1 MDIGKIDKNLAVDA
15 EIDKSGFVFYNPEE
29 KPFRIYGVKR
39 EGDLFV
45 RMPKAVANTVND
57 GVAQLCTH
65 TAGGRIRFVT
75 NSRRI
80 ALVIRL
86 TAEGHM
92 PHMPLSGSSGF
103 DFYVNGVFYNAAFPP
118 INMKSFAFEKIL
130 TKGGEE
136 DVVTINF
143 PLYDGVKEV
152 LIGLDEGAVI
162 KEAPDYT
169 YEKPIIYYGSSITQG
184 GCASRPGMAY
194 ESIIER
200 ALDSNYINLG
210 FSGSARGE
218 DTIADYIAGLDMSVF
233 VYDYDHNAPN
243 VEHLEATHERM
254 FLKIR
259 EKHPDL
265 PIVMISKP
273 RARTGGDTEE
283 RKAIITRTYD
293 NAVARGD
300 KNVYIL
306 YGSDFFDG
314 LNHEYTVDDCHP
326 TDLGFWFMAQ
336 GILPTLKKILK

>member
-1 MDIGKIDKNLAVDA
+1 MDIGKIDKNLSVDA

-39 EGDLFV
+39 EGDRFYRILGE
-45 RMPKAVANTVND
+45 VARKVSD
-57 GVAQLCTH
+57 GVYSLSSN

-75 NSRRI
+75 NSRRV
-80 ALVIRL
+80 ALVVKL

-92 PHMPLSGSSGF
+92 PHMALSGSSGF
-103 DFYVNGVFYNAAFPP
+103 DFYVNGVYTATAIPP
-118 INMKSFAFEKIL
+118 INMKSFAYEKIL
-130 TKGGEE
+130 TKSDTE
-136 DVVTINF
+136 DTVTLNM
-143 PLYDGVKEV
+143 PLYTGVKEV
-152 LIGLDEGAVI
+152 LVGLDEGATL

-169 YEKPIIYYGSSITQG
+169 YEKPIVYYGSSITQG

-210 FSGSARGE
+210 FSGSAKGE
-218 DTIADYIAGLDMSVF
+218 DAMADYIAGLDMGIF

-243 VEHLEATHERM
+243 TEHLEATHERM

-273 RARTGGDTEE
+273 RSRPGGDTDK
-283 RKAIITRTYD
+283 RKAIITHTYD

-300 KNVYIL
+300 KNVYLL
-306 YGSDFFDG
+306 YGSDFFNG
-314 LNHEYTVDDCHP
+314 LNYEYTVDDCHP